1 MQLIGRVERERPNLD
16 TLRIR
21 VDDLLRT
28 AYSHLKH
35 NLAVKSER
43 FGGLDARLHSVSP
56 KDTMRRGY
64 AIIQKKRDGA
74 VISGESQVR
83 KGDEV
88 DVTLSEGG
96 FDANVT
102 SVRKGEDG

>member
-1 MQLIGRVERERPNLD
+1 
-16 TLRIR
+16 
-21 VDDLLRT
+21 
-28 AYSHLKH
+28 
-35 NLAVKSER
+35 
-43 FGGLDARLHSVSP
+43 
-56 KDTMRRGY
+56 MRRGY
-64 AIIQKKRDGA
+64 AIIQKKQDGA
-74 VISGESQVR
+74 VISGASQVR